1 VALKPSTARE
11 RRLRVFRVALS
22 LAVVVIIFVVVL
34 PRIADFSQVRATLG
48 AMTWLEG
55 LTLVLAATWN
65 LITYWILVM
74 TTLPGLGFTQAM
86 VVTEASTAVSNILP
100 GGQAF
105 GVGLAYS
112 MFSSWGF
119 GRSTIASSLV
129 VSGIA
134 DLFAKLSAPVIA
146 LVILAFT
153 GGTNATLITASV
165 VGAALLAVGIALFA
179 LALKSDRSAHL
190 VGEGLG
196 SATSFLLR
204 LARRP
209 KVTGWGEGTA
219 RWRVE
224 TVELLQGRWWKVIA
238 AAFLSHAS
246 LFLVLL
252 IALRHVG
259 ISGLE
264 VGWAEALG
272 AFSIAR
278 LLTAFPITPGGL
290 GVIELG
296 LTAGLVLAGGPQV
309 PVVAAV
315 LIFRA
320 LTYLV
325 QIPFGALTYL
335 FWQHNR
341 SWRKAGAE
349 GGSRDEKDQSERL
362 PI

>member
-1 VALKPSTARE
+1 
-11 RRLRVFRVALS
+11 
-22 LAVVVIIFVVVL
+22 
-34 PRIADFSQVRATLG
+34 
-48 AMTWLEG
+48 
-55 LTLVLAATWN
+55 
-65 LITYWILVM
+65 
-74 TTLPGLGFTQAM
+74 
-86 VVTEASTAVSNILP
+86 VSNILP